1 MGPHYLSK
9 LFKPSSVAVFGAS
22 DRPESVG
29 ANALQNLLK
38 AGYKGKLYPINPK
51 HDTVQNQACY
61 PNIAELPEAPELAV
75 IATPAHTIAS
85 IIQACGEKGVANAVI
100 LSAGFEDESG
110 KRLQQ
115 QIAATAHAYG
125 MRLLGPNCLGILRPE
140 IGLNATFSK
149 NQAKSGNLALVSQSG
164 ALCTAVLDW
173 AEANDV
179 GFSQVISTGDA
190 ADIDFGEILD
200 FLASDAKT
208 HSILLY
214 IEGIANA
221 RGFISGLKAAARMK
235 PVILLKSGRMPEG
248 NRAAVSHT
256 GALIGGDDVFNSAI
270 ARAGAIRV
278 QTISQLFAAAKTL
291 SDNIQLKKNRLAIIT
306 NGGGPGVMATDRAAE
321 LGIQLPQPS
330 EQSLKSMNEFLPKHW
345 SHGNPVDILGDAT
358 GERYA
363 QALEVCQNDELYDGI
378 LVLLTPQAM
387 TDPTAIAESVI
398 QFAKNTPKCKP
409 IFTAWL
415 GETLV
420 SEARTQFRTHQIPTF
435 RTPEAAVEAFAFL
448 SAYHQNQQLLMQTPA
463 SADQACDQS
472 DASGARLIIEAA
484 LSEHRTLLSSTE
496 TRAVMHAFGI
506 PITPSIEATGANQAM
521 VAAESLG
528 FPVSLKINSPDL
540 THKSDSGGVKLN
552 IRSVQE
558 VRHEFTRMIEHVQEL
573 QPDAKILGVNV
584 EPMYRSTHARELLV
598 GVTRDP
604 VFGPAITFGSGG
616 TAVEVL
622 QDRTIALPPLN
633 EYIANKMISQT
644 KVAKMLG
651 SFRGLPAVN
660 QPAIVDV
667 LLRISDMVSQL
678 PEIIELDINPLFAD
692 ETGVMAVDAR
702 IRVENP
708 PSHQAPYQHMAIHPY
723 PSELIKHVQT
733 QTGLELTIRPIR
745 PEDAKMEVDFVNNLS
760 KRSRYL
766 RFMNNMQTL
775 TPEMLSRFTQ
785 IDYDREMAFI
795 ATTEN
800 DRHETVEIAVTRYT
814 TNPDGL
820 SCEMAIVVRDDYQHQ
835 GVGALLLKS
844 LIQHAKSKGL
854 RQMEGEVLTENQGM
868 LTLAKSFG
876 FKVKPLMDDPQ
887 VMSISLNLV
896 ETFSH

>member
-9 LFKPSSVAVFGAS
+9 LFKPQSVAVFGAS

-29 ANALQNLLK
+29 GNALHNLLT
-38 AGYKGKLYPINPK
+38 AGFKGPIYPINPK

-61 PNIAELPEAPELAV
+61 PNIEQLPDIPELAV
-75 IATPAHTIAS
+75 IATPAHSIAS
-85 IIQACGEKGVANAVI
+85 IVQACGEKGVANLVI
-100 LSAGFEDESG
+100 LSAGFENEAG

-149 NQAKSGNLALVSQSG
+149 NQAQAGNLALVSQSG

-200 FLASDAKT
+200 FLAADSKT

-214 IEGIANA
+214 IEGIADA
-221 RGFISGLKAAARMK
+221 RRFISGLKAAARMK

-248 NRAAVSHT
+248 TRAALSHT
-256 GALIGGDDVFNSAI
+256 GALVGADDVFDSAI
-270 ARAGAIRV
+270 ERAGAIRV

-291 SDNIQLKKNRLAIIT
+291 SDHITIKNNRLAILT

-321 LGIQLPQPS
+321 LGIQIPQPEETQIKAFDAFLPQ
-330 EQSLKSMNEFLPKHW
+330 HW
-345 SHGNPVDILGDAT
+345 SHGNPIDILGDAT
-358 GERYA
+358 GERYRK
-363 QALEVCQNDELYDGI
+363 ALQVCQDDPQVDGI

-387 TDPTAIAESVI
+387 TEPTQIAEAVTD
-398 QFAKNTPKCKP
+398 FYHNTPHCKP

-415 GETLV
+415 GERLV
-420 SEARTQFRTHQIPTF
+420 SDARNHFSRHQIPSF

-448 SAYHQNQQLLMQTPA
+448 SAYHQNQRLLMQAPA
-463 SADQACDQS
+463 TANQYCEPADVN
-472 DASGARLIIEAA
+472 GARLIIEAA
-484 LSEHRTLLSSTE
+484 LGEQKTFLSSTE

-506 PITPSIEATGANQAM
+506 PITAAVEVSNANQAM

-528 FPVSLKINSPDL
+528 FPVSIKVNSPNL
-540 THKSDSGGVKLN
+540 THKSDVGGVKLN
-552 IRSVQE
+552 LHSVQE
-558 VRHEFTRMIEHVQEL
+558 VRHEFTKMVERIQQA
-573 QPDAKILGVNV
+573 QPDANILGVTV
-584 EPMYRSTHARELLV
+584 EPMHPTSHARELLI
-598 GVTRDP
+598 GVMRDP

-622 QDRTIALPPLN
+622 QDRSIALPPLN
-633 EYIANKMISQT
+633 AYIAKKMILRT
-644 KVAKMLG
+644 KVAKMLDH
-651 SFRGLPAVN
+651 FRGLPAVDLDS
-660 QPAIVDV
+660 IVDV

-678 PEIIELDINPLFAD
+678 PEIMELDINPLFAD
-692 ETGVMAVDAR
+692 ENGVMAVDAR
-702 IRVENP
+702 IRVHSREGQ
-708 PSHQAPYQHMAIHPY
+708 HTPYQHMAIHPY
-723 PSELIKHVQT
+723 PAELVQKVQT

-745 PEDAKMEVDFVNNLS
+745 PEDAKMEIDFVENLS
-760 KRSRYL
+760 QRSRYL
-766 RFMNNMQTL
+766 RFMNNLQTL

-795 ATTEN
+795 ATTQN
-800 DRHETVEIAVTRYT
+800 AQDETIEIAVARYT
-814 TNPDGL
+814 TNPDGH
-820 SCEMAIVVRDDYQHQ
+820 SCEMAIVVRDDFQHQ
-835 GVGALLLKS
+835 GVGALLLQG
-844 LIQHAKSKGL
+844 LIRQAKSKGL
-854 RQMEGEVLTENQGM
+854 RQMEGEVLTENRGM
-868 LTLAKSFG
+868 LELAKQFG
-876 FKVKPLMDDPQ
+876 FRHKVLSDDPQ
-887 VMSISLNLV
+887 VTAISLDL
-896 ETFSH
+896 TSA